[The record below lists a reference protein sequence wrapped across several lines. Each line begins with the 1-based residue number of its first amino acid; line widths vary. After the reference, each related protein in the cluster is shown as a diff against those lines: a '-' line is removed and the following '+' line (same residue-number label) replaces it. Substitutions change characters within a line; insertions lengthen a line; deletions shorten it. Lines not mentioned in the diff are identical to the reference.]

1 MSCWGIGKGNIS
13 FWTTNWCGEIL
24 NVSRNTSLT
33 VRDGLNDLRSIE
45 HLLTYE
51 QLDKIRLVVISPQ
64 EEDKLRFLYTSTGKF
79 SLGSYITAVRTLHV
93 VSGSVLLVESLP
105 ERSSV

>member
-1 MSCWGIGKGNIS
+1 M
-13 FWTTNWCGEIL
+13 
-24 NVSRNTSLT
+24 
-33 VRDGLNDLRSIE
+33 RDGLNDLRNIE

-79 SLGSYITAVRTLHV
+79 SLGSNITAVRTLHV